1 MDFEK
6 EYDIVVVGAG
16 VAGCAAA
23 LETARAGY
31 RTALVEK
38 TVLLGGMATAGLI
51 SFHVNLCDGHGHQ
64 IVHGMGEEM
73 VRLSLKYGPGEIPAG
88 WPGGPPGERR
98 KPFAVWFSPASLVL
112 ALDEALVEAGVTLW
126 VDTLACLPLMSQQHV
141 IGVEVENKS
150 GHGTLLAKCV
160 IDASGDADI
169 AYRAGAP
176 CATEDNWMSLW
187 TVQAAAEPA
196 PQAVTL
202 PGRAP
207 QVGMLRLGA
216 TPDGKRQPAGMPKLL
231 GTKGE
236 QVTRYMQETWR
247 MLREYYREQYA
258 SGKFDRQSLYPV
270 TLPAMAQFRTTRRIV
285 GLETLSDSQ
294 QGQHLPSSIAVAPD
308 WRKPERL
315 WEVPYGALLP
325 GEIRGLLVA
334 GRCIS
339 VERDAW
345 EATRVIPPATLTG
358 QAAGVAARL
367 ALKHNRTPDQL
378 EATEVQKELER
389 GGVPVHIQ
397 DIYA

>member
-6 EYDIVVVGAG
+6 EYDVVVVGAG

-31 RTALVEK
+31 KTALVEK

-98 KPFAVWFSPASLVL
+98 KPYAVWFSPASLVL
-112 ALDEALVEAGVTLW
+112 ALDEALVEAGVVLW
-126 VDTLACLPLMSQQHV
+126 VDTLACLPLVSQGRV
-141 IGVEVENKS
+141 VGVEVENKS
-150 GHGTLLAKCV
+150 GHGTLLSKCV

-176 CATEDNWMSLW
+176 CITEDNWMSIW
-187 TVQAAAEPA
+187 TVQASAESA
-196 PQAVTL
+196 PQTVTL
-202 PGRAP
+202 PGRVP

-216 TPDGKRQPAGMPKLL
+216 VPTGKRQPEGVPKLL

-247 MLREYYREQYA
+247 LLREYYRAQYA
-258 SGKFDRQSLYPV
+258 SGKFDRQSLYPI

-285 GLETLSDSQ
+285 GRETMTD
-294 QGQHLPSSIAVAPD
+294 GQHGLHRPDAIGLVAD
-308 WRKPERL
+308 WRKAGYV
-315 WEVPYGALLP
+315 WEIPYGTLLP
-325 GEIRGLLVA
+325 RRVTGLLVA

-339 VERDAW
+339 SEGDAW
-345 EATRVIPPATLTG
+345 EVTRVIPPAALTG
-358 QAAGVAARL
+358 QVAGLAAGL
-367 ALKHNRTPDQL
+367 AIQRGTTPDQIAASAL
-378 EATEVQKELER
+378 QTELAR
-389 GGVPVHIQ
+389 LGIPFHI
-397 DIYA
+397 AVA